1 MAEPSV
7 IYDFNPNSLPP
18 ELLKAVGLVTA
29 AASQLDGI
37 LGNLL
42 TGMLG
47 LDVIDGTALTTHM
60 AIPLKDQ
67 IIRTLAD
74 TNAPSVNAIDD
85 LDEILDEVKAAF
97 DLRNVVVHN
106 AICMH
111 PTTGEAM
118 SMRMSAR
125 GSLQMTL
132 QVISIEK
139 MHEDAALIY
148 EVGMRLMTFMISRGI
163 GPSERTRP
171 MMASVKRGQK
181 ARAERRN
188 LAG

>member
-1 MAEPSV
+1 
-7 IYDFNPNSLPP
+7 
-18 ELLKAVGLVTA
+18 
-29 AASQLDGI
+29 
-37 LGNLL
+37 
-42 TGMLG
+42 
-47 LDVIDGTALTTHM
+47 
-60 AIPLKDQ
+60 
-67 IIRTLAD
+67 
-74 TNAPSVNAIDD
+74 
-85 LDEILDEVKAAF
+85 
-97 DLRNVVVHN
+97 
-106 AICMH
+106 
-111 PTTGEAM
+111 
-118 SMRMSAR
+118 MRMSAR